1 MAQKNETPALIVAL
15 LVTLGLIGG
24 GIWWLTQRSNLLGGL
39 PATSTPSPANVPEAA
54 SPTSS
59 SPTGD
64 GDRFTSIA
72 NVPSGLFSYGGSTTW
87 APIRGS
93 VDSTIT
99 AAFPPFQLRYTEP
112 LSGPAGS
119 STGIRM
125 LLDNQ
130 LAFAQS
136 SRSPRPEEYQA
147 AQQRGFTLK
156 EIPVAIEGIAIA
168 VHPELNVPGLTI
180 AQLRDIYTGRITNW
194 NQVGGPNLPLTAYS
208 RSAEGSGTVDF
219 FVENVLGGAGLGSNV
234 RFVSTTTQALRTV
247 SSDRGGI
254 YFASA
259 PEVVGQCTVKPL
271 AIGRQVG
278 EFVAPYQGQVFL
290 SPQCPSQRTQLDASA
305 LQSGR
310 YPLTRRLF
318 VIVKQNGQADQQ
330 AGEAYA
336 NLLLTNQGQD
346 LLTQAGFVRI
356 R

>member
-59 SPTGD
+59 SPTGG
-64 GDRFTSIA
+64 GDLTSIA

-156 EIPVAIEGIAIA
+156 EIPVALEGIAIA
-168 VHPELNVPGLTI
+168 VYPELNVPRLTI
-180 AQLRDIYTGRITNW
+180 A
-194 NQVGGPNLPLTAYS
+194 
-208 RSAEGSGTVDF
+208 
-219 FVENVLGGAGLGSNV
+219 
-234 RFVSTTTQALRTV
+234 
-247 SSDRGGI
+247 
-254 YFASA
+254 
-259 PEVVGQCTVKPL
+259 
-271 AIGRQVG
+271 
-278 EFVAPYQGQVFL
+278 
-290 SPQCPSQRTQLDASA
+290 
-305 LQSGR
+305 
-310 YPLTRRLF
+310 
-318 VIVKQNGQADQQ
+318 
-330 AGEAYA
+330 
-336 NLLLTNQGQD
+336 
-346 LLTQAGFVRI
+346 
-356 R
+356 